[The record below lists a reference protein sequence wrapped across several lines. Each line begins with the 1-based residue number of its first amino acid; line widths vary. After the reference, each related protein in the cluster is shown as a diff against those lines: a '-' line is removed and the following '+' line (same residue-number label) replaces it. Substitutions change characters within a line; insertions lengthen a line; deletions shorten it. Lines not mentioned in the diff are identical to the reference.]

1 MSTPRRTAVLVHGL
15 WYGAV
20 SLKLLARR
28 LESMGFDCHC
38 FSYPTVR
45 RSIAESAQRLYR
57 YARGLDVETLD
68 FVGHSLGGLV
78 ILRMLDEYGGLPE
91 GRVVLLGSPV
101 SGSAVARRMAG
112 WPIARGLI
120 GRSGQILKSGFA
132 HAPPGRETGTLAGT
146 QGMGLGRA
154 IERLERPHDGTVSVA
169 ETRLPGAADHL
180 QLSVSHTGLV
190 LSPKVAVAT
199 ATFLSQGRFN
209 SP

>member
-1 MSTPRRTAVLVHGL
+1 MSTPRRTVVLVHGL

-20 SLKLLARR
+20 SLRLLARR

-45 RSIAESAQRLYR
+45 RSIAESAQRLHR
-57 YARGLDVETLD
+57 YARGLDTETLD

-101 SGSAVARRMAG
+101 SGSAVARRMAD

-132 HAPPGRETGTLAGT
+132 HAPAGRETGTLAGT

-154 IERLERPHDGTVSVA
+154 IERLERPHDGTVSVT
-169 ETRLPGAADHL
+169 ETRLPGSADHL
-180 QLSVSHTGLV
+180 QLPVSHTGLV
-190 LSPKVAVAT
+190 LSASVAEQT
-199 ATFLSQGRFN
+199 ARFLSCGRFGKR
-209 SP
+209 

>member
-1 MSTPRRTAVLVHGL
+1 MTTSRRTVVLVHGL

-20 SLKLLARR
+20 SLGLMARR
-28 LESMGFDCHC
+28 LEARGLECHC

-45 RSIAESAQRLYR
+45 RSIAESARRLHR
-57 YARGLDVETLD
+57 YSRGLSADTLD

-78 ILRMLDEYGGLPE
+78 ILRMLDEYGDLPG

-101 SGSAVARRMAG
+101 SGSAVARRIAD

-132 HAPPGRETGTLAGT
+132 HAPAGRETGTLAGT
-146 QGMGLGRA
+146 KGMGLGRA
-154 IERLERPHDGTVSVA
+154 IERLKRPHDGTVSVS
-169 ETRLPGAADHL
+169 ETRLPGSAVHL
-180 QLSVSHTGLV
+180 QIPVSHTGLV
-190 LSPKVAVAT
+190 LSAKVAAAT

-209 SP
+209 AP